1 MRISKNPLTKNHK
14 NFPDNKD
21 KNISSIAEGYRKIAP
36 YMNIGLV
43 WAIAVILFTYIG
55 LQLDQKLNSR
65 PWFTLA
71 GAIFGITTGF
81 YHFIKTVIS
90 QEKKD
95 HQIKK

>member
-14 NFPDNKD
+14 NSRDHKAN
-21 KNISSIAEGYRKIAP
+21 NISSIAEGYRKISP

-43 WAIAVILFTYIG
+43 WAIAVIIFTYIG
-55 LQLDQKLNSR
+55 LRLDEKWNSR

-71 GAIFGITTGF
+71 GALFGIVTGF

-90 QEKKD
+90 QEK
-95 HQIKK
+95 